1 MLVKTSNAGMEH
13 TDFFLSLSLS
23 RLHYLPTEL
32 FITMLAY
39 VLRIVA

>member
-23 RLHYLPTEL
+23 LASIIYRLSFSL
-32 FITMLAY
+32 LAY

>member
-13 TDFFLSLSLS
+13 TDFFLSLSH
-23 RLHYLPTEL
+23 LHYLPTEL